1 MYPPCIYNPAI
12 RILRYLLATCDLALV
27 YPICV
32 RPVVVSAYADAAFG
46 NELAKRSRYGH
57 AVYLSSC
64 LVCWLTKATTAVCL
78 STAEA
83 EYIAATE
90 CAKDVLWLRNFLI
103 ELGFPMS
110 RPSSLYEDNQACVAM
125 VNNHVVT
132 GRNRH
137 FCVKMAWL
145 REQVAAKMVRFVF
158 VASRNN
164 VADIF
169 TKILPPDVHARLAK
183 ALLNP
188 KVVSSRGEC

>member
-1 MYPPCIYNPAI
+1 M
-12 RILRYLLATCDLALV
+12 
-27 YPICV
+27 
-32 RPVVVSAYADAAFG
+32 
-46 NELAKRSRYGH
+46 
-57 AVYLSSC
+57 
-64 LVCWLTKATTAVCL
+64 
-78 STAEA
+78 
-83 EYIAATE
+83 
-90 CAKDVLWLRNFLI
+90 
-103 ELGFPMS
+103 
-110 RPSSLYEDNQACVAM
+110 VAM
-125 VNNHVVT
+125 LTGGQTGHKQGPLRPNKIKQTKQKQERGRSKPERAKENPNDVT

-169 TKILPPDVHARLAK
+169 TKILPPDVHARLVK